1 MMKADLYD
9 EDYNTVWTIVKYGTA
24 SKYSTPQK
32 NVVAKSFESK
42 KAFR

>member
-1 MMKADLYD
+1 MVKAGLYN
-9 EDYNTVWTIVKYGTA
+9 EDYGTVWTIVKYGTV

-32 NVVAKSFESK
+32 NVVGKSFESK